1 MNFYPAIL
9 IPLAIFTPLFYLN
22 WNRIDKIVDESLF
35 ARFLLFGVLLG
46 IVYIVMFLY
55 SFFALDQYID
65 LMFISIMLFL
75 PLLSA
80 GEQLAIITGKYRI
93 RKDLIQL
100 STSLG
105 GAFSFPV
112 SFAVAIVTSSSYLN
126 YFFIA
131 LIAFFAFFTNVISSA
146 ILSIGVSRNRGLLY
160 FISAFLVQMLF
171 SSTIYVEYIKSSY
184 AFITIIPEI
193 ALTILLYIRFIHHK
207 LGTA

>member
-22 WNRIDKIVDESLF
+22 WNRIDRIVEESLF

-80 GEQLAIITGKYRI
+80 GEQLAIITGKYRT

-112 SFAVAIVTSSSYLN
+112 SFAVAIVTSSSYFN

-131 LIAFFAFFTNVISSA
+131 LIAFFAFFTNVISST

-171 SSTIYVEYIKSSY
+171 SSSIYVEYIKSSY